1 MRIRKRFLQMD
12 DSQVDKYL
20 SYLNDEKILSII
32 SKYGDIDYPSKL
44 AFPLLKNIPIL
55 LKFLPEIMHL

>member
-1 MRIRKRFLQMD
+1 MD